1 MPTFK
6 FITDTPVQGTEDLR
20 REAAGLSEDFIVIN
34 TRPYPCDFGYLALE
48 RFAEVAEYTGADMLY
63 SDHYELIEKE
73 DGTTE
78 RRRHPAI
85 DCQAGALRDDFDFGP
100 VLVFRSS
107 SFLKAVSEMDRDYQF
122 GALYDLRLRMGKI
135 VHIGEYLYTEVET
148 DLRKSG
154 EKQFDYV
161 NPRNREVQIEMEKI
175 CT

>member
-73 DGTTE
+73 DGTT
-78 RRRHPAI
+78 
-85 DCQAGALRDDFDFGP
+85 
-100 VLVFRSS
+100 
-107 SFLKAVSEMDRDYQF
+107 
-122 GALYDLRLRMGKI
+122 
-135 VHIGEYLYTEVET
+135 
-148 DLRKSG
+148 
-154 EKQFDYV
+154 
-161 NPRNREVQIEMEKI
+161 
-175 CT
+175 